1 VKKAVAATKGAVALV
16 EVNVDDAGKLA
27 DKEGIELVPTLRLYR
42 KGCPISELEGAPAPR
57 ELGRWIAEY
66 LALKPARRTK

>member
-1 VKKAVAATKGAVALV
+1 MRKAVAATKGAVALV

-42 KGCPISELEGAPAPR
+42 KGCPFSELEDGPAPG